1 MMEARIRV
9 IRYMDLAMNGRDEA
23 TKVKLFLYSIGSQ
36 GREIYDT
43 KAFEVP
49 ALQRSFSN
57 TGGRS
62 L

>member
-1 MMEARIRV
+1 
-9 IRYMDLAMNGRDEA
+9 MDLAMNGRDEA